1 MKRKPTK
8 HSIPTRYT
16 LLILTG
22 LCIIVMFVS
31 FTLNLSGGPLNTV
44 AGYVFVPMQKGIN
57 TIGTWFLSRADDLK
71 SLRDVMQENR
81 ELQAEVDKLTQELS
95 TIKLEQYELD
105 NLRELM
111 ELDQKYPSYEKVAAH
126 VIGNDGG
133 NWFSIFLIDKGEND
147 GIEKDMNVIAG
158 SGLVGIV
165 IDTGPNYAKVR
176 SIIDDASNVSGMSL
190 STADRCIISGNL
202 ATMNE
207 QQVIAFTDLKCDDN
221 AVSTGEQMVTSHIS
235 DKYLEGILIGYVSSI
250 ERDSNNLTY
259 SGTIT
264 PAVDFHHLREVLV
277 ILDKKNMGDQQEGQE
292 TPKNT
297 KQQKT
302 KEKQKKQEGSQ

>member
-1 MKRKPTK
+1 MRRKLTK
-8 HSIPTRYT
+8 HSIPTKYT
-16 LLILTG
+16 LLILT
-22 LCIIVMFVS
+22 CVCVIVMFVS

-57 TIGTWFLSRADDLK
+57 SVGTWFMSRADDLK

-81 ELQAEVDKLTQELS
+81 ELQEQVDQLTQELN

-111 ELDQKYPSYEKVAAH
+111 DLDQKYPSYEKVAAR
-126 VIGNDGG
+126 VIGVDGG
-133 NWFSIFLIDKGEND
+133 NWFNIFLIDKGTRD

-176 SIIDDASNVSGMSL
+176 SIIDDASNVSGMAL
-190 STADRCIISGNL
+190 STADRCIINGNL
-202 ATMNE
+202 ASMNE
-207 QQVIAFTDLKCDDN
+207 NQVIEFSDLKCDDDTV
-221 AVSTGEQMVTSHIS
+221 ATGEQIVTSHIS
-235 DKYLEGILIGYVSSI
+235 DKYLEGILIGYVSTI

-264 PAVDFHHLREVLV
+264 PAVDFQHLQEVLV
-277 ILDKKNMGDQQEGQE
+277 ILDKKNIQKDQEE
-292 TPKNT
+292 
-297 KQQKT
+297 
-302 KEKQKKQEGSQ
+302 S

>member
-1 MKRKPTK
+1 MKRKSK
-8 HSIPTRYT
+8 HSIPTKYT

-22 LCIIVMFVS
+22 LCVLVMFVS
-31 FTLNLSGGPLNTV
+31 FTMNLSGGPLNTV

-57 TIGTWFLSRADDLK
+57 SIGTWFVSKADDLK
-71 SLRDVMQENR
+71 SLQDVMQENK
-81 ELQAEVDKLTQELS
+81 ELQAEVDKLTQELN

-111 ELDQKYPSYEKVAAH
+111 ELDQKYPSYEKVAAR

-133 NWFSIFLIDKGEND
+133 NWFNTFLIDKGTND

-176 SIIDDASNVSGMSL
+176 SIIDDASNVSGMAL
-190 STADRCIISGNL
+190 STADRCIVNGNL

-207 QQVIAFTDLKCDDN
+207 KQVIEFSDLKCDDK
-221 AVSTGEQMVTSHIS
+221 AVKAGEQIVTSHIS
-235 DKYLEGILIGYVSSI
+235 DKYLEGILIGYVSTI

-264 PAVDFHHLREVLV
+264 PAVDFQHLQEVLV
-277 ILDKKNMGDQQEGQE
+277 VLDKK
-292 TPKNT
+292 TV
-297 KQQKT
+297 QK
-302 KEKQKKQEGSQ
+302 E

>member
-1 MKRKPTK
+1 MRRKSTK
-8 HSIPTRYT
+8 HSIPTKYT
-16 LLILTG
+16 LLILT
-22 LCIIVMFVS
+22 CVCVIVMFVS

-57 TIGTWFLSRADDLK
+57 SIGTWFVSRADDLK

-81 ELQAEVDKLTQELS
+81 ELQEQVDQLTQELN

-111 ELDQKYPSYEKVAAH
+111 DLDQKYPSYEKVAAR
-126 VIGNDGG
+126 VIGVDGG
-133 NWFSIFLIDKGEND
+133 NWFNIFLIDKGTRD

-176 SIIDDASNVSGMSL
+176 SIIDDASNVSGMAL
-190 STADRCIISGNL
+190 STADRCIINGNL
-202 ATMNE
+202 ASMNE
-207 QQVIAFTDLKCDDN
+207 NQVIEFSDLKCDDDT
-221 AVSTGEQMVTSHIS
+221 VTTGEQIVTSHIS
-235 DKYLEGILIGYVSSI
+235 DKYLEGILIGYVSTI

-264 PAVDFHHLREVLV
+264 PAVDFQHLQEVLV
-277 ILDKKNMGDQQEGQE
+277 ILDKKNIQKDQEE
-292 TPKNT
+292 
-297 KQQKT
+297 
-302 KEKQKKQEGSQ
+302 S

>member
-1 MKRKPTK
+1 MRRKSTK
-8 HSIPTRYT
+8 HSIPTKYT
-16 LLILTG
+16 LLILT
-22 LCIIVMFVS
+22 CVCVIVMFVS

-57 TIGTWFLSRADDLK
+57 SVGTWFMSRADDLK

-81 ELQAEVDKLTQELS
+81 ELQEQVDQLTQELN

-111 ELDQKYPSYEKVAAH
+111 DLDQKYPSYEKVAAR
-126 VIGNDGG
+126 VIGVDGG
-133 NWFSIFLIDKGEND
+133 NWFNIFLIDKGTRD

-176 SIIDDASNVSGMSL
+176 SVIDDASNVSGMAL
-190 STADRCIISGNL
+190 STADRCIINGNL

-207 QQVIAFTDLKCDDN
+207 NQVIEFSDLKCEDN
-221 AVSTGEQMVTSHIS
+221 AVAIGEQIVTSHIS
-235 DKYLEGILIGYVSSI
+235 DKYLEGILIGYVSTI

-264 PAVDFHHLREVLV
+264 PAVDFQHLQEVLV
-277 ILDKKNMGDQQEGQE
+277 ILDQKNIQKDQEE
-292 TPKNT
+292 
-297 KQQKT
+297 
-302 KEKQKKQEGSQ
+302 S

>member
-1 MKRKPTK
+1 MKRKSNK
-8 HSIPTRYT
+8 HSIPTKYT

-22 LCIIVMFVS
+22 FCIIVMFVS

-44 AGYVFVPMQKGIN
+44 AGYVFVPMQKGLN
-57 TIGTWFLSRADDLK
+57 SIGSWFLYRADDLK
-71 SLRDVMQENR
+71 SLRDVMQENK
-81 ELQAEVDKLTQELS
+81 ELQAEVDRLTQELN
-95 TIKLEQYELD
+95 TINLEQYELD

-111 ELDQKYPSYEKVAAH
+111 ELDQKYPSYEKVAAR
-126 VIGNDGG
+126 VIGNAGG
-133 NWFSIFLIDKGEND
+133 NWFSIFLIDKGSKD

-176 SIIDDASNVSGMSL
+176 SIIDDASNVSSMAL
-190 STADRCIISGNL
+190 STADRCVISGNL

-207 QQVIAFTDLKCDDN
+207 HQVIEFTDLKCEDD
-221 AVSTGEQMVTSHIS
+221 AIQSGEQMVTSHIS
-235 DKYLEGILIGYVSSI
+235 DKYLEGILIGYVSEI

-264 PAVDFHHLREVLV
+264 PAVDFQHLQEVLV
-277 ILDKKNMGDQQEGQE
+277 ILDKKTVQEGQE
-292 TPKNT
+292 GN
-297 KQQKT
+297 
-302 KEKQKKQEGSQ
+302 